1 MALVPYRRTQIA
13 MNHADKWLVMLASE
27 RLAKQISQ
35 TVCAVSEL
43 QKLRDRVA
51 ELEEALG
58 AKLQLTPCRSV
69 HLSPTEEKICGLL
82 LQRPVLTL
90 NIFFVCIYGARP
102 ECDQPGEKMLDVWIC
117 KLRKKLGPLGV
128 AIQTK
133 WGAGYYLD
141 QESRTKLAALLED
154 RV

>member
-1 MALVPYRRTQIA
+1 ML
-13 MNHADKWLVMLASE
+13 LASVG
-27 RLAKQISQ
+27 AI
-35 TVCAVSEL
+35 SEL

-58 AKLQLTPCRSV
+58 AKLQPTPCRLV
-69 HLSPTEEKICGLL
+69 KLSPTEEKICSLL
-82 LQRPVLTL
+82 LQRSVLTL

-102 ECDQPGEKMLDVWIC
+102 ECDQPSEKMLDVWIC

-133 WGAGYYLD
+133 WSVGYYLD
-141 QESRTKLAALLED
+141 QESRTKLAVLLED
-154 RV
+154 RF